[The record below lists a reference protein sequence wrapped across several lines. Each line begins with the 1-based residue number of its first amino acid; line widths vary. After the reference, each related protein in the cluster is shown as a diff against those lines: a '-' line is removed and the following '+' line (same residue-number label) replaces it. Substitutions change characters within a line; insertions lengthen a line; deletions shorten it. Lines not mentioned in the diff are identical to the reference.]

1 MVSMSAAGSRPRRV
15 PRHIPVIMVT
25 ALVMPDCDLAKA
37 YQVGERLRQ
46 CIEPATFDGGKV
58 GLLQVRASVG
68 VAALEFDDDAP
79 EHMLK
84 PADQALYCAKRDGR
98 KRVVADARGLGPR
111 QSAESPT
118 DFRS

>member
-1 MVSMSAAGSRPRRV
+1 
-15 PRHIPVIMVT
+15 MVT

-46 CIEPATFDGGKV
+46 CIEAAPFDVGGKV

-98 KRVVADARGLGPR
+98 NRVVADARGLGPR